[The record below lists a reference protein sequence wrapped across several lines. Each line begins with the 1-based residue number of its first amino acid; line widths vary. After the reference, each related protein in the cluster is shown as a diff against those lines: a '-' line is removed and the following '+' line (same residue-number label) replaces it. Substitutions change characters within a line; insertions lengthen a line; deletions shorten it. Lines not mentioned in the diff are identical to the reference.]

1 VSSPLNFHLEQYDGP
16 LDLLLDLIR
25 KQEINIYDIPIA
37 RITAQY
43 LEYMQKA
50 AQTSMELSA
59 EFVYM
64 AATLIHIK
72 SKLLLPKD
80 PELAKLSPEDD
91 DPRKELVDRLLEH
104 ERFKSAAEMLQQ
116 KRVIEEAVWSNPQI
130 AQFRAEGDDPG
141 LAVTLFDLV
150 KTLQSVIERAKKRP
164 TYEISGEDVSVPD
177 MIKYLRKVFDR
188 ERGTVSARELFEA
201 QHSRRGMICMFLA
214 MLELVKI
221 QALGLTQSEL
231 FGEIAL
237 KKLKGFETAF
247 AGNDV
252 VSAIEE
258 GYK

>member
-1 VSSPLNFHLEQYDGP
+1 
-16 LDLLLDLIR
+16 
-25 KQEINIYDIPIA
+25 
-37 RITAQY
+37 
-43 LEYMQKA
+43 
-50 AQTSMELSA
+50 MELSA

-72 SKLLLPKD
+72 SKLMLPKD
-80 PELAKLSPEDD
+80 PELAKLVGEDE

-150 KTLQSVIERAKKRP
+150 KTLQTVIERAKQRP
-164 TYEISGEDVSVPD
+164 TYEISGDDVSVPD
-177 MIKYLRKVFDR
+177 MIKFLRNVFARDR
-188 ERGTVSARELFEA
+188 GPVSARELFER
-201 QHSRRGMICMFLA
+201 QRSRQAMICLFLA

-221 QALGLTQSEL
+221 QALGLTQTEL
-231 FGEIAL
+231 FGEIGL

-247 AGNDV
+247 AGSDV
-252 VSAIEE
+252 LSAIEE